1 MERKKNLIQQVR
13 VINEKHET
21 IKSINGENFNI
32 FSILKIE
39 RKEVNTHSYFIYD
52 LLNPK
57 GSHNQEDKFLRIFL
71 KQIFLKQILEKE
83 DYENI
88 GSTIEAKVEREK
100 IIEGNRRIDFTIE
113 TSNFFIAI
121 EMKIDA
127 RDQDNQLYDY
137 YQYLERQNKEKS
149 NKLFYLTL
157 DGKEADEKSTNN
169 LEVNK
174 DYFLI
179 SFQYDIYNWIEACIE
194 KVATIPTIREG
205 LVHYRNLIRKLTNQM
220 GDEMDKDII
229 KIIETPEDI
238 KAMYIIYSEYANI
251 LAKKEVEF
259 WESLEENL
267 EKQLK
272 DDGFKVKFLT
282 DSKKGISEYK
292 KDYKKIAEQRK
303 SKNDY
308 FGLNLSL
315 NRNKVLFDIDLYSY
329 NDEDF
334 LTMQIEIYKKNK
346 NIDLSILDEQLKEIG
361 FIKKHKNSRWFYL
374 KEKIKFYGSGEP
386 TFELFDDNKFKELVE
401 STSKEVIK
409 TLNKLKEDILL
420 QDI

>member
-1 MERKKNLIQQVR
+1 MERKKSLIKQVR

-57 GSHNQEDKFLRIFL
+57 GSHNQGDKFLRIFL
-71 KQIFLKQILEKE
+71 KQILKKE

-100 IIEGNRRIDFTIE
+100 IIKDNRRIDFTIE

-137 YQYLERQNKEKS
+137 YEYSKTKKKYS
-149 NKLFYLTL
+149 LFYLTL
-157 DGKEADEKSTNN
+157 DGKEADEKSTND

-229 KIIETPEDI
+229 KIIKTPEDI
-238 KAMYIIYSEYANI
+238 KAMHIIYSEYANI

-259 WESLEENL
+259 WESLEGTL
-267 EKQLK
+267 EKRLK
-272 DDGFKVKFLT
+272 DDSFNIKFLT

-315 NRNKVLFDIDLYSY
+315 NRNKVLFDIDLYSF

-346 NIDLSILDEQLKEIG
+346 NINLSILAEQLKEIG
-361 FIKKHKNSRWFYL
+361 FIKKDKNSRWFYL
-374 KEKIKFYGSGEP
+374 KERIKFYGSGEP
-386 TFELFDDNKFKELVE
+386 TFELFDDNKFRELVE

>member
-1 MERKKNLIQQVR
+1 MERKKSLIKQVKA
-13 VINEKHET
+13 INEKYET
-21 IKSINGENFNI
+21 IKSINGEYFNI

-57 GSHNQEDKFLRIFL
+57 GSHNQGDKFLR
-71 KQIFLKQILEKE
+71 IFLKQILEKE

-100 IIEGNRRIDFTIE
+100 IIEDNRRIDFTIE

-137 YQYLERQNKEKS
+137 YQHLEEQNKEKS

-157 DGKEADEKSTNN
+157 DGKEADEKSTND
-169 LEVNK
+169 LKANK

-205 LVHYRNLIRKLTNQM
+205 LVHYRNLIKKLTNQM
-220 GDEMDKDII
+220 GDEMDKDMIDII
-229 KIIETPEDI
+229 KTPEDI
-238 KAMYIIYSEYANI
+238 KAMYSIYSEYAKI
-251 LAKKEVEF
+251 LAKKESDF
-259 WESLEENL
+259 WFELYDKLEEKKKKK
-267 EKQLK
+267 EIK
-272 DDGFKVKFLT
+272 DFKIFYLTESDIVDERINYKDIVKERKTKNSYLGLSFT
-282 DSKKGISEYK
+282 KKIKEYK
-292 KDYKKIAEQRK
+292 IRCELYQISSDNNLRMDFQIKKENKKIEFS
-303 SKNDY
+303 SKA
-308 FGLNLSL
+308 
-315 NRNKVLFDIDLYSY
+315 
-329 NDEDF
+329 
-334 LTMQIEIYKKNK
+334 IEILK
-346 NIDLSILDEQLKEIG
+346 NIG
-361 FIKKHKNSRWFYL
+361 FDTEYEVPFLYL
-374 KEKIKFYGSGEP
+374 KEEIYFHKDREP
-386 TFELFDDNKFKELVE
+386 AFELFDNKKFEELVKN
-401 STSKEVIK
+401 TSNEVVE
-409 TLNKLKEDILL
+409 TLNKIKEDILL